1 MAHEKT
7 LPVIVAPVPTHADV
21 IKALKAKATAA
32 GRTEVARFFHGL
44 PGDDSTKFLGLGIG
58 KVFPIA
64 KGFVGLPLD
73 QVERLLESPYYEAR
87 VAAAAIL
94 DFKAR
99 APRITTAERKAL
111 YDLYLRR
118 HDRIDNWDLVDRAA
132 AHVVGGYL
140 ADRPRRVLHTLARS
154 KNPWKRRTAIVA
166 TWFFI
171 RRGDID
177 DTFAIAER
185 LVRDP
190 HVLVQKA
197 VGGWVR
203 EAGKRNPARLTAFL
217 DRHASRMPREMLRQA
232 IEKLP
237 AVKRKAYLTASKA
250 DV

>member
-1 MAHEKT
+1 M
-7 LPVIVAPVPTHADV
+7 PTHADV

-32 GRTEVARFFHGL
+32 GRTEVARYFHGL
-44 PGDDSTKFLGLGIG
+44 PGDTTTRFLGISIG
-58 KVFPIA
+58 RIFPIA
-64 KGFVGLPLD
+64 KAFTALPLD

-87 VAAAAIL
+87 MAAAAIL

-99 APRITTAERKAL
+99 APRVTTAERKAL
-111 YDLYLRR
+111 YELYMRR

-140 ADRPRRVLHTLARS
+140 ADRSRRVLHTLARS
-154 KNPWKRRTAIVA
+154 KNPWQRRTAIVA

-171 RRGDID
+171 RQNDVD

-203 EAGKRNPARLTAFL
+203 EAGKRAPSRLTAFL
-217 DRHASRMPREMLRQA
+217 DRHAARMPREMLRQA
-232 IEKLP
+232 IENLP
-237 AVKRKAYLTASKA
+237 PAARKAYLAAAKDDA
-250 DV
+250 

>member
-1 MAHEKT
+1 M
-7 LPVIVAPVPTHADV
+7 PTHADV
-21 IKALKAKATAA
+21 IAALRVKATAA
-32 GRTEVARFFHGL
+32 GRAEVARYFHGL
-44 PGDDSTKFLGLGIG
+44 PGDRSTKFLGIGIG
-58 KVFPIA
+58 TIFPIA
-64 KGFVGLPLD
+64 KSFTALPLD
-73 QVERLLESPYYEAR
+73 EVERLLESPYYEAR
-87 VAAAAIL
+87 MAAAAIL

-99 APRITTAERKAL
+99 RPRITSAERKAL
-111 YDLYLRR
+111 YDLYMRR

-140 ADRPRRVLHTLARS
+140 ADRPRKILHTLARS
-154 KNPWKRRTAIVA
+154 TNPWKRRTAIVA

-171 RRGDID
+171 RRNDVG

-203 EAGKRNPARLTAFL
+203 EAGKRDPARLTAFL
-217 DRHASRMPREMLRQA
+217 DRQAARMPREMLRQA

-237 AVKRKAYLTASKA
+237 PARRKAYLAMARA
-250 DV
+250 DA

>member
-1 MAHEKT
+1 MA
-7 LPVIVAPVPTHADV
+7 THTDV
-21 IKALKAKATAA
+21 LRALKARATTA
-32 GRTEVARFFHGL
+32 GRAEVARYFHGL
-44 PGDDSTKFLGLGIG
+44 PGDKSTTFLGISIG
-58 KVFPIA
+58 TIFPIA
-64 KGFVGLPLD
+64 KSFTALPLD
-73 QVERLLESPYYEAR
+73 QVERLLESPHYEAR
-87 VAAAAIL
+87 MAAAAIL

-99 APRITTAERKAL
+99 APRITSVDRKAL

-140 ADRPRRVLHTLARS
+140 ADRPRRVLYTLASS
-154 KNPWKRRTAIVA
+154 KNPWRRRTAIVA

-171 RRGDID
+171 RRGEVD

-203 EAGKRNPARLTAFL
+203 EAGKRDPARLAAFL
-217 DRHASRMPREMLRQA
+217 DRHAARMPREMLRQA
-232 IEKLP
+232 IATLP
-237 AVKRKAYLTASKA
+237 SAKRKAYLAAAKA
-250 DV
+250 EA